1 MVFQKTIW
9 GGDTDTVTD
18 TVTDTDTL
26 PPKSPQ
32 GDESA
37 AFAEFWHLYPKKSGQ
52 RDARAAWEELA
63 PGENTQSQILEA
75 LRRAKDSPQ
84 WREENGRY
92 IPKAAKW
99 LREHRWD
106 NLVPLP
112 VASYD
117 IEELEELSHFDLP
130 EEMEL

>member
-1 MVFQKTIW
+1 MEAKTI
-9 GGDTDTVTD
+9 
-18 TVTDTDTL
+18 
-26 PPKSPQ
+26 SPQ

-63 PGENTQSQILEA
+63 PGKNTQSQILEA

-99 LREHRWD
+99 LRERRWD

>member
-1 MVFQKTIW
+1 MED
-9 GGDTDTVTD
+9 G
-18 TVTDTDTL
+18 
-26 PPKSPQ
+26 PQ
-32 GDESA
+32 GDDSA
-37 AFAEFWHLYPKKSGQ
+37 AFGEFWRLYPKKSGQ

-63 PGENTQSQILEA
+63 PGKNTQSQILEA
-75 LRRAKDSPQ
+75 LRRAKASPQ

-99 LREHRWD
+99 LRERRWD

-117 IEELEELSHFDLP
+117 IDELEELSHFDLP